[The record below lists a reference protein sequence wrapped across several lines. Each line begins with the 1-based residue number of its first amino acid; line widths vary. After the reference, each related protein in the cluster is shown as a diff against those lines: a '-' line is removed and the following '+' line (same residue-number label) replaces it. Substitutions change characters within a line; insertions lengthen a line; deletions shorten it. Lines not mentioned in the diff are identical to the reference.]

1 MALPATL
8 TFAQGFCSQ
17 FGVQLAVPA
26 IADAVATT
34 AASVASAASAETAT
48 AATGSSDTT
57 MVTAP
62 VSPEALS
69 SSSSYAA
76 APTSGPTTMAS
87 DAGAPTAT
95 SRSTFLVSIDTK
107 SVIPSATIA
116 RPTDRVNQ
124 MASTTGSYKSNS
136 TANSTMAASSP
147 IAFVGAAA
155 RGHVQGVS
163 MAVMGFLGAVF
174 CGL

>member
-1 MALPATL
+1 MVLPATL
-8 TFAQGFCSQ
+8 TFAQGLCSQ
-17 FGVQLAVPA
+17 YGVQLAVPA
-26 IADAVATT
+26 IADAVATSV
-34 AASVASAASAETAT
+34 APVASAASAETAS

-57 MVTAP
+57 MATAP
-62 VSPEALS
+62 VSPDALLS
-69 SSSSYAA
+69 SNVYAA
-76 APTSGPTTMAS
+76 APTSGPITMAS
-87 DAGAPTAT
+87 DAGASTAT
-95 SRSTFLVSIDTK
+95 STPTFLVSIDTK

-116 RPTDRVNQ
+116 KPTDTANQ
-124 MASTTGSYKSNS
+124 MATTTGSYKSNS
-136 TANSTMAASSP
+136 TANNTMAASSP